1 MKLIEFST
9 RRRVTVTMLMAAAV
23 IFGLV
28 PLWYQFIAMNLLPD
42 ITYPTLTVRTD
53 YEGTAPS
60 EMERLIT
67 EPIEGA
73 VGVVTNV
80 IRVSS
85 TSRPGV
91 SEVVVEFRWGTDMD
105 FASLDIRERLDRLQ
119 LPQGVEKPV
128 LLRFDPSLDP
138 IVRIGL
144 YGRESLIAMR
154 LLGEEQI
161 RPELESLEGV
171 AAVRVNGGLEEEIH
185 VEIDEPRLA
194 ALRLSLS
201 QIVNRLSQENVNL
214 TGGQLKDGEA
224 EYLVRTLN
232 EFQAVDEIQDIVVG
246 ERGDAVITLADVG
259 TVRRGHKERKVITRI
274 NGQESVELA
283 VYKEGDAN
291 TVTVAVQVKEKLEA
305 FAKEAGELVGDF
317 RMEVVFDQSTFIRE
331 SVTEVRNT
339 AIMGGILAVIV
350 LYLFLGSPKSTG
362 IISLSIP
369 ISVVATF
376 FFMFVSDVS
385 LNIMSLGGLAL
396 GIGMLVDN
404 SIVVLESVQRYR
416 DEGVPARE
424 AANRGASEVGKA
436 VVASTIT
443 TICVFVPIVFVEGIA
458 GQLFRDQAL
467 TVTYSLVASLFVAL
481 TLIPMLASLEFEWM
495 GEVAQVERRRLA
507 LGRGSAQGPAKF
519 LGLFWG
525 WVQKIGRGILCL
537 LSPLFWVFDQ
547 ITGRAYAVYPQVIRF
562 ALRHRGLVILA
573 ALGVL
578 CGTLFLGQ
586 FLGSELIP
594 EMSQGEFVINV
605 EMPVGTPLAAT
616 EQTVRA
622 MEQVVREQPEVALVY
637 SIIGS
642 SGASG
647 GSVGEERENVG
658 QIQVALAEGIIR
670 DREEA
675 VMDRLRSAL
684 RNIPSVEYKFAR
696 PSFFTSKTPVEVEIS
711 GYNLGTL
718 RLLANEMVERMSHI
732 EGLTDVKTSAEG
744 GNPEVQIRFNRK
756 WVSQMGTT
764 ISAIGEIIRNQVQG
778 EVATE
783 FTQGDRKVDIRV
795 RASEEHRSTVEDLKR
810 LVVSPPNASAAI
822 PLAVVADL
830 SVEMGPAE
838 IRRLRQERVA
848 LVSANLEGRSL
859 SDVVTDIEGEIRQMQ
874 YPPDFS
880 IKVGGQNEERKR
892 SFESMQLAIGLAI
905 FLVYLVMGSQFES
918 LVHPFVIMFSIP
930 FALVGVIL
938 VLLLTGQT
946 VSVVVLIGLIMLAGI
961 VVNNAIVLID
971 YINTLRREQGMA
983 KFDAIVRAGEVRL
996 RPILMTTSTTVLG
1009 LLPMALGIFDFR
1021 PLAGAL
1027 DSALS
1032 SLLPSGMMA
1041 FVMGGLNIMFPVG
1054 QGAEIRAPMAI
1065 TVIGGLVFST
1075 LVTLVLIPT
1084 IYSLVDRKE

>member
-1 MKLIEFST
+1 
-9 RRRVTVTMLMAAAV
+9 
-23 IFGLV
+23 
-28 PLWYQFIAMNLLPD
+28 
-42 ITYPTLTVRTD
+42 
-53 YEGTAPS
+53 
-60 EMERLIT
+60 
-67 EPIEGA
+67 
-73 VGVVTNV
+73 
-80 IRVSS
+80 
-85 TSRPGV
+85 
-91 SEVVVEFRWGTDMD
+91 
-105 FASLDIRERLDRLQ
+105 
-119 LPQGVEKPV
+119 
-128 LLRFDPSLDP
+128 
-138 IVRIGL
+138 
-144 YGRESLIAMR
+144 
-154 LLGEEQI
+154 
-161 RPELESLEGV
+161 
-171 AAVRVNGGLEEEIH
+171 
-185 VEIDEPRLA
+185 
-194 ALRLSLS
+194 
-201 QIVNRLSQENVNL
+201 
-214 TGGQLKDGEA
+214 
-224 EYLVRTLN
+224 
-232 EFQAVDEIQDIVVG
+232 
-246 ERGDAVITLADVG
+246 
-259 TVRRGHKERKVITRI
+259 
-274 NGQESVELA
+274 
-283 VYKEGDAN
+283 
-291 TVTVAVQVKEKLEA
+291 
-305 FAKEAGELVGDF
+305 
-317 RMEVVFDQSTFIRE
+317 
-331 SVTEVRNT
+331 
-339 AIMGGILAVIV
+339 
-350 LYLFLGSPKSTG
+350 
-362 IISLSIP
+362 
-369 ISVVATF
+369 
-376 FFMFVSDVS
+376 
-385 LNIMSLGGLAL
+385 
-396 GIGMLVDN
+396 
-404 SIVVLESVQRYR
+404 
-416 DEGVPARE
+416 
-424 AANRGASEVGKA
+424 
-436 VVASTIT
+436 
-443 TICVFVPIVFVEGIA
+443 
-458 GQLFRDQAL
+458 
-467 TVTYSLVASLFVAL
+467 
-481 TLIPMLASLEFEWM
+481 
-495 GEVAQVERRRLA
+495 
-507 LGRGSAQGPAKF
+507 
-519 LGLFWG
+519 
-525 WVQKIGRGILCL
+525 
-537 LSPLFWVFDQ
+537 
-547 ITGRAYAVYPQVIRF
+547 
-562 ALRHRGLVILA
+562 
-573 ALGVL
+573 
-578 CGTLFLGQ
+578 
-586 FLGSELIP
+586 
-594 EMSQGEFVINV
+594 
-605 EMPVGTPLAAT
+605 
-616 EQTVRA
+616 
-622 MEQVVREQPEVALVY
+622 VALVY

>member
-23 IFGLV
+23 IFGMVAFQRLA
-28 PLWYQFIAMNLLPD
+28 INLLPD

-80 IRVSS
+80 LRVSS

-91 SEVVVEFRWGTDMD
+91 SEVMVEFGWGTDMD
-105 FASLDIRERLDRLQ
+105 FASLDVREKLDRLQ

-138 IVRIGL
+138 IMRIGL
-144 YGRESLIAMR
+144 YGRESLIAVR
-154 LLGEEQI
+154 LLAEEQI
-161 RPELESLEGV
+161 KPELESLEGV

-185 VEIDEPRLA
+185 VEIDEPKMA
-194 ALRLSLS
+194 ALRFSLS
-201 QIVNRLSQENVNL
+201 QVMNRLAQENVNL

-232 EFQAVDEIQDIVVG
+232 EFRTVDEIQDIVVG
-246 ERGDAVITLADVG
+246 ERRDATITLADVG
-259 TVRRGHKERKVITRI
+259 RVSRGHKERKVITRI

-283 VYKEGDAN
+283 IYKEGDAN
-291 TVTVAVQVKEKLEA
+291 TVTVARRVQEA
-305 FAKEAGELVGDF
+305 LAEFEKEAGELLGES
-317 RMEVVFDQSTFIRE
+317 RMDVVFDQSTFIRE
-331 SVTEVRNT
+331 SVSEVLNT
-339 AIMGGILAVIV
+339 AIIGGILAIIV
-350 LYLFLGSPKSTG
+350 LYLFLNSPKSTG

-376 FFMFVSDVS
+376 FFMYISDVS

-416 DEGVPARE
+416 DEGMSALE
-424 AANRGASEVGKA
+424 STNRGAGEVGKA
-436 VVASTIT
+436 VVASTMT

-467 TVTYSLVASLFVAL
+467 TVTYSLAASLFVAL
-481 TLIPMLASLEFEWM
+481 TLIPMLSSLEFEWM
-495 GEVAQVERRRLA
+495 GELAEVERRRRR
-507 LGRGSAQGPAKF
+507 LGRGSAE
-519 LGLFWG
+519 GLSSLLKLFG
-525 WVQKIGRGILCL
+525 GAAQSIGSGILRL
-537 LSPLFWVFDQ
+537 LSPLFWVFEQ
-547 ITGRAYAVYPQVIRF
+547 VTGRAYAVYPKVIRW
-562 ALRHRGLVILA
+562 ALHHRGPVILA
-573 ALGVL
+573 ALGIL
-578 CGTLFLGQ
+578 GGTLSLGR

-594 EMSQGEFVINV
+594 EMSQGEFSINV
-605 EMPVGTPLAAT
+605 EMPVGTPLITT
-616 EQTVRA
+616 ERTIRV
-622 MEQVVREQPEVALVY
+622 MEAIVREQPEVELVY
-637 SIIGS
+637 SIVGS

-647 GSVGEERENVG
+647 GSAGEERENVG
-658 QIQVALAEGIIR
+658 QIQVALKEGIIR

-675 VMDRLRSAL
+675 VMDRLRGAL
-684 RNIPSVEYKFAR
+684 RNVPAVDYKFAR
-696 PSFFTSKTPVEVEIS
+696 PALFTSRTPVEVEIS
-711 GYNLGTL
+711 GYNLSTL
-718 RLLANEMVERMSHI
+718 RLLANEMMDRMERI

-795 RASEEHRSTVEDLKR
+795 RASEEYRSTVEDLKR
-810 LVVSPPNASAAI
+810 LVVSPPNAVAPIS
-822 PLAVVADL
+822 LEVVADL
-830 SVEMGPAE
+830 DVEMGPAE
-838 IRRLRQERVA
+838 IRRVAQERVA

-859 SDVVTDIEGEIRQMQ
+859 SDVVTDIEWEIEEMQ

-880 IKVGGQNEERKR
+880 IKIGGQNEERKR
-892 SFESMQLAIGLAI
+892 SFKSMQMAIALAI
-905 FLVYLVMGSQFES
+905 FLVYLVMASQFES

-930 FALVGVIL
+930 FGLVGVIL
-938 VLLLTGQT
+938 MLILTGQT

-971 YINTLRREQGMA
+971 YINMLRREQGMP
-983 KFDAIVRAGEVRL
+983 KFEAIEQAGRVRL

-1009 LLPMALGIFDFR
+1009 LLPMALGIFNFR
-1021 PLAGAL
+1021 PLVGAV
-1027 DSALS
+1027 DSVLS
-1032 SLLPSGMMA
+1032 SFLPSGPMGV
-1041 FVMGGLNIMFPVG
+1041 VMGGLNLVFPVG

-1084 IYSLVDRKE
+1084 IYSLTDRKE